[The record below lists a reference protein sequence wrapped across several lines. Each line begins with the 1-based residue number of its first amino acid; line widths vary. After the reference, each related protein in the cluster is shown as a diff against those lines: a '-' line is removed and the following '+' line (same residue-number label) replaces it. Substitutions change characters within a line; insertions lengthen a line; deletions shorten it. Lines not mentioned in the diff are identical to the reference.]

1 MDIWIIVLSV
11 VIGMILGIFLGLV
24 MQKRVRTVGT
34 LQIDRSQRSRGPFI
48 FLELDEDIDWYKY
61 KEVKLRVLNQDL
73 AYRE

>member
-1 MDIWIIVLSV
+1 MNTWIL
-11 VIGMILGIFLGLV
+11 VIAALVGMVLGIVLGLV

-34 LQIDRSQRSRGPFI
+34 LQIDRSQGHRGPFI

-73 AYRE
+73 ATRE

>member
-1 MDIWIIVLSV
+1 MKIWVLIITII
-11 VIGMILGIFLGLV
+11 IGMILGIILSLV

-73 AYRE
+73 ASRE

>member
-1 MDIWIIVLSV
+1 MNAWIIVLSV
-11 VIGMILGIFLGLV
+11 VIGMILGIFLGLI

-61 KEVKLRVLNQDL
+61 EEVKLRVLNQDL